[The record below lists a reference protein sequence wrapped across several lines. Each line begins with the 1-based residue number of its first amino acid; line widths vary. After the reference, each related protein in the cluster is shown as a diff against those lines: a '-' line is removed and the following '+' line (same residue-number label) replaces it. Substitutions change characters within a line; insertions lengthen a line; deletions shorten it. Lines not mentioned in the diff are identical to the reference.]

1 MYRCIISNLKTSFF
15 SAQELVT
22 CYDIF
27 KEYKF
32 NVAGLE
38 TYD

>member
-1 MYRCIISNLKTSFF
+1 MYQYITSDLISFF
-15 SAQELVT
+15 SAKELVT
-22 CYDIF
+22 SYDIF

-32 NVAGLE
+32 NEAGLE